1 MEEVKKAEKKVA
13 MEEVHK
19 NLDKKQE
26 VLDQTNLFIGFVLI
40 SLNTG

>member
-1 MEEVKKAEKKVA
+1 MEEE
-13 MEEVHK
+13 HK